1 MPQWSPDV
9 RSWRDTVAKVENRTT
24 PKISRQPGIVA
35 QRPKFA
41 TEMMRANAGFHP
53 DQARWHV
60 GKAGLD
66 LATRPFLTQR
76 NGTTLIVVYDVE
88 RVLADIDTNH
98 GKCSDQCLGHG
109 VLLVLMPLPSFYCWR
124 GGSTTGPSH

>member
-1 MPQWSPDV
+1 
-9 RSWRDTVAKVENRTT
+9 
-24 PKISRQPGIVA
+24 
-35 QRPKFA
+35 
-41 TEMMRANAGFHP
+41 MMRANAGFHP

-98 GKCSDQCLGHG
+98 GKCSDQSGTWRAPCLDAPSQ
-109 VLLVLMPLPSFYCWR
+109 LLLLAGREHDRTIPLTDILA
-124 GGSTTGPSH
+124 G